1 MYVSNLN
8 RKRNLDTIMISV
20 YHSENL
26 NIVSDDTTSEII
38 GVSNVISTIKYRITQ
53 FGRLDTPV
61 LISGE
66 SGTGK
71 ELVARAIHR
80 NSRRANKPFIAVNC
94 GGLPLTLIESEL
106 FGHTQGSFTGATK
119 TKNGLIDAAE
129 GGTLFLDEIGELP
142 LTSQSVFLRI
152 LDSGEYYRIGE
163 SVPQRADVRIVSAT
177 NRNLELMVEEGK
189 FRNDLFYRLKGS
201 CIHLPPLRKRKE
213 DIPELINYF
222 LKNRYRISLAAMLM
236 LQEMDWPGNVRELK
250 MTIISLAGMC
260 QNNEIDVKDVSSLL
274 DLKNEHLSSP
284 PITPFHVEKEALINR
299 FEKSYLSRLINLSG
313 GNITKAAQISGL
325 TRKHLRALLKKANL
339 YNTEE

>member
-1 MYVSNLN
+1 
-8 RKRNLDTIMISV
+8 MISV

-38 GVSNVISTIKYRITQ
+38 GVSNVINTIKYRITQ

-80 NSRRANKPFIAVNC
+80 NSGRANKPFIAVNC
-94 GGLPLTLIESEL
+94 GGLPPTLIESEL

-189 FRNDLFYRLKGS
+189 FRKDLFYRLKGS

-213 DIPELINYF
+213 DIPELINHF

-284 PITPFHVEKEALINR
+284 PITPFHIEKEALINR

>member
-1 MYVSNLN
+1 
-8 RKRNLDTIMISV
+8 MISV
-20 YHSENL
+20 NYNESL
-26 NIVSDDTTSEII
+26 NRISDDTVAEII
-38 GVSNVISTIKYRITQ
+38 GVSNTVKTVKSRIIQ
-53 FGRLDTPV
+53 FGKLDTPV

-71 ELVARAIHR
+71 ELVARAIHK
-80 NSRRANKPFIAVNC
+80 NSRRADKPFIAVNC
-94 GGLPLTLIESEL
+94 GGLPPALIESEL

-163 SVPQRADVRIVSAT
+163 TVLQRADVRVVSAT
-177 NRNLELMVEEGK
+177 NRNLEEMIEEGK
-189 FRNDLFYRLKGS
+189 FRKDLFYRLKGS

-213 DIPELINYF
+213 DIPELISYF
-222 LKNRYRISLAAMLM
+222 LKNRYRISQTAMLM
-236 LQEMDWPGNVRELK
+236 LQQMDWPGNIRELK

-260 QNNEIDVKDVSSLL
+260 QNNEINEEDVSSLL
-274 DLKNEHLSSP
+274 DLKNDHLSSTQ
-284 PITPFHVEKEALINR
+284 INPFHIEKEALINR
-299 FEKSYLSRLINLSG
+299 FEKIYLSRLINLSG

-325 TRKHLRALLKKANL
+325 TRKHLRSLLKKTNL
-339 YNTEE
+339 YNA

>member
-1 MYVSNLN
+1 
-8 RKRNLDTIMISV
+8 MISV
-20 YHSENL
+20 YHNESLKE
-26 NIVSDDTTSEII
+26 VSYDSASEIV
-38 GVSNVISTIKYRITQ
+38 GVSNAVKNVKYRIIQ
-53 FGRLDTPV
+53 FGKLNTPV

-80 NSRRANKPFIAVNC
+80 NSKRADKPFIAVNC
-94 GGLPLTLIESEL
+94 GGLPPTLIESEL
-106 FGHTQGSFTGATK
+106 FGHTQGSFTGAAK

-163 SVPQRADVRIVSAT
+163 SVPLRADVRIVSAT
-177 NRNLELMVEEGK
+177 NRSLEVMIEEGK
-189 FRNDLFYRLKGS
+189 FRNDLFYRIKGS

-213 DIPELINYF
+213 DIPELINHF
-222 LKNRYRISLAAMLM
+222 LKNRYRISQTAMLM
-236 LQEMDWPGNVRELK
+236 LQEMDWPGNIRELK

-260 QNNEIDVKDVSSLL
+260 QDDEIDENDIYSLL
-274 DLKNEHLSSP
+274 DLRTENLPSTQM
-284 PITPFHVEKEALINR
+284 TPFHIEKEALINR
-299 FEKSYLSRLINLSG
+299 FEKSYLSRLINLCG
-313 GNITKAAQISGL
+313 GNISKAAQISGL

-339 YNTEE
+339 YNTAE

>member
-1 MYVSNLN
+1 
-8 RKRNLDTIMISV
+8 
-20 YHSENL
+20 
-26 NIVSDDTTSEII
+26 
-38 GVSNVISTIKYRITQ
+38 
-53 FGRLDTPV
+53 
-61 LISGE
+61 
-66 SGTGK
+66 
-71 ELVARAIHR
+71 
-80 NSRRANKPFIAVNC
+80 
-94 GGLPLTLIESEL
+94 
-106 FGHTQGSFTGATK
+106 
-119 TKNGLIDAAE
+119 LIDAAE

-189 FRNDLFYRLKGS
+189 FRKDLFYRLKGS

-213 DIPELINYF
+213 DIPELINHF

-284 PITPFHVEKEALINR
+284 PITPFHIEKEALINR

>member
-1 MYVSNLN
+1 
-8 RKRNLDTIMISV
+8 
-20 YHSENL
+20 
-26 NIVSDDTTSEII
+26 
-38 GVSNVISTIKYRITQ
+38 
-53 FGRLDTPV
+53 
-61 LISGE
+61 
-66 SGTGK
+66 
-71 ELVARAIHR
+71 
-80 NSRRANKPFIAVNC
+80 
-94 GGLPLTLIESEL
+94 
-106 FGHTQGSFTGATK
+106 
-119 TKNGLIDAAE
+119 LIDAAE

-189 FRNDLFYRLKGS
+189 FRKDLFYRLKGS

-213 DIPELINYF
+213 DIPELINHF
-222 LKNRYRISLAAMLM
+222 LKKRYRISLAAMLM

-284 PITPFHVEKEALINR
+284 PITPFHIEKEALINR

>member
-1 MYVSNLN
+1 
-8 RKRNLDTIMISV
+8 MISV
-20 YHSENL
+20 CPNENL
-26 NIVSDDTTSEII
+26 QKVSDDTASEII
-38 GVSNVISTIKYRITQ
+38 GVSNVVRTLKYRIIQ
-53 FGRLDTPV
+53 FGKLNTPV

-71 ELVARAIHR
+71 ELVARAIHK
-80 NSRRANKPFIAVNC
+80 NSMRAGKPFIAVNC
-94 GGLPLTLIESEL
+94 GGLPPTLIESEL

-163 SVPQRADVRIVSAT
+163 SVSQRADVRVVSAT
-177 NRNLELMVEEGK
+177 NRNLEKMVEEGK

-213 DIPELINYF
+213 DIPELISHF
-222 LKNRYRISLAAMLM
+222 LKNRYQISHAAMLM
-236 LQEMDWPGNVRELK
+236 LQEMDWPGNIRELK

-260 QNNEIDVKDVSSLL
+260 QDDEIDENDIYSLL
-274 DLKNEHLSSP
+274 DLRTENLPSTQM
-284 PITPFHVEKEALINR
+284 TPFHIEKEALINR
-299 FEKSYLSRLINLSG
+299 FEKAYLSRLINLCG
-313 GNITKAAQISGL
+313 GNISKAAHISGL

-339 YNTEE
+339 YNTAE

>member
-1 MYVSNLN
+1 
-8 RKRNLDTIMISV
+8 MISV

-38 GVSNVISTIKYRITQ
+38 GVSNVINTIKYRITQ

-80 NSRRANKPFIAVNC
+80 NSGRANKPFIAVNC
-94 GGLPLTLIESEL
+94 GGLPPTLIESEL

-189 FRNDLFYRLKGS
+189 FRKDLFYRLKGS

-213 DIPELINYF
+213 DIPELINHF
-222 LKNRYRISLAAMLM
+222 LKKRYRISLAAMLM

-284 PITPFHVEKEALINR
+284 PITPFHIEKEALINR